1 MGKSSLPDT
10 TSDERLSE
18 EEARLEAQLEE
29 TEPGPRQDLL
39 RRKLQEIETASRAE
53 RWLASKDLQPPK

>member
-39 RRKLQEIETASRAE
+39 RRKLQEIEAASRAA
-53 RWLASKDLQPPK
+53 R

>member
-1 MGKSSLPDT
+1 MRQSPPPDT

-18 EEARLEAQLEE
+18 ENARLDAQLKE
-29 TEPGPRQDLL
+29 TEPGPQQDLL

-53 RWLASKDLQPPK
+53 RWITSKDLQPPK